1 MSAIDSPVS
10 PTDGHASAT
19 AKLKAGVVLA
29 AVGIVFGDI
38 GTSPLYALRAGFLL
52 PGQDT
57 VSAEAVSE
65 PLIYGLISVFFW
77 TLVLVIGVKYVLFIL
92 RADNRGEGGIF
103 ALLSLLPTRQEG
115 SVFGLP
121 KRWFI
126 LGIVGAALLY
136 ADGLITPAIS
146 VLSALEGLKELQS
159 SEHRAEPLF
168 STEVIMLMALVV
180 LFGLFLIQRKGTAF
194 IGFLF
199 GPVML
204 VWFLTLGVLGAVSI
218 VKTPQILEALNP
230 IHIVEVFRGSFAAAI
245 IVVSAVMLCIT
256 GGEALYADLGHFGRK
271 SIGAAWYFIVMPGLF
286 LNYLGQGALLLRT
299 PEAIVNPF
307 FQLVP
312 EWGIGPM
319 VILATAAAI
328 IASQAIITGM
338 FALTHAA
345 IQLGLMPRLRVIH
358 TSEHGSQVYVPLMN
372 GIAVVLVCLIV
383 VIFQTSERLS
393 YAYGLAVALDMG
405 LVAVLFAVLMKRH
418 RGWGAVRITAF
429 LGIFFTLDLVF
440 IIANMFKIP
449 KGGWLTLL
457 IAATT
462 CYVIFTWI
470 RGRKIMVERYAR
482 QTLDFTHLV
491 NSLQT
496 HPLPRVSGTA
506 VFLTQQQAGVPPTLL
521 HHIKH
526 NKVLHEKV
534 VIMTVQT
541 VAVPFVE
548 PENQVEVAEQSDGF
562 WTVAATNGFLQSADV
577 PRLMRLA
584 GEQGLETHEGSTTY
598 FLGRNILSPRGRS
611 AMPGFQKR
619 LFCTLAQISSS
630 NPLYFSIPPGR
641 MIELGV
647 QVDI

>member
-29 AVGIVFGDI
+29 AIGIVFGDI
-38 GTSPLYALRAGFLL
+38 GTSPLYALRAGFLV
-52 PGQDT
+52 PGQES
-57 VSAEAVSE
+57 VSADAVSL
-65 PLIYGLISVFFW
+65 PLVYGLISIFFW
-77 TLVLVIGVKYVLFIL
+77 TLMLVISVKYLLFIL

-103 ALLSLLPTRQEG
+103 ALLSLLPTPKEG

-121 KRWFI
+121 RRWFI
-126 LGIVGAALLY
+126 LGVVGASLLY

-146 VLSALEGLKELQS
+146 VLSALEGLKELQPFELR
-159 SEHRAEPLF
+159 SEPMF
-168 STEVIMLMALVV
+168 STELIMLMALVV
-180 LFGLFLIQRKGTAF
+180 LFGLFLIQRKGTSF

-199 GPVML
+199 GPIML
-204 VWFLTLGVLGAVSI
+204 LWFLTLGVLGAVSI

-230 IHIVEVFRGSFAAAI
+230 IHVVNVFQGSFTAAI
-245 IVVSAVMLCIT
+245 TVVSAVMLCIT
-256 GGEALYADLGHFGRK
+256 GGEALYADLGHFGRR
-271 SIGAAWYFIVMPGLF
+271 SIGTAWYCIVLPGLF

-307 FQLVP
+307 FLLVP
-312 EWGIGPM
+312 EWGVGPM

-328 IASQAIITGM
+328 IASQAIITGI
-338 FALTHAA
+338 FSLTHAA
-345 IQLGLMPRLRVIH
+345 IQLGLLPRLRVVH

-372 GIAVVLVCLIV
+372 MIAAVLVCLIV
-383 VIFQTSERLS
+383 LIFQTSERLS

-405 LVAVLFAVLMKRH
+405 LVAILFAVLMQRH
-418 RGWGAVRITAF
+418 HGWGIVRLSAF
-429 LGIFFTLDLVF
+429 LGVFLTLDLTF
-440 IIANMFKIP
+440 IIANTFKIP

-457 IAATT
+457 IASTT
-462 CYVIFTWI
+462 CYIIFTWI
-470 RGRKIMVERYAR
+470 RGRKVMIERYAR

-506 VFLTQQQAGVPPTLL
+506 VFLTQQQSGVPPTLL

-541 VAVPFVE
+541 VAVPFVDRSD
-548 PENQVEVAEQSDGF
+548 QVKVTEQSDGF
-562 WTVAATNGFLQSADV
+562 WTVAASNGFLQSADV
-577 PRLMRLA
+577 PRLMRIA

-611 AMPGFQKR
+611 TMPGFQKR

>member
-1 MSAIDSPVS
+1 MSASESPVS
-10 PTDGHASAT
+10 PTEGHTSAA
-19 AKLKAGVVLA
+19 AKLKAGVVIA
-29 AVGIVFGDI
+29 AIGIVFGDI

-52 PGQDT
+52 HGQT
-57 VSAEAVSE
+57 SVSADAVSQ
-65 PLIYGLISVFFW
+65 PMVYGLISIFFW
-77 TLVLVIGVKYVLFIL
+77 TLILIISVKYVMFVL
-92 RADNRGEGGIF
+92 RADNRGEGGNF
-103 ALLSLLPTRQEG
+103 ALLALLPTRQEG

-121 KRWFI
+121 RLWFGI
-126 LGIVGAALLY
+126 GIVGAALLY

-146 VLSALEGLKELQS
+146 VLSALEGLKELQP
-159 SEHRAEPLF
+159 SEQRSEPLF
-168 STEVIMLMALVV
+168 STELIMLMALVV
-180 LFGLFLIQRKGTAF
+180 LIGLFVIQRKGTAF

-204 VWFLTLGVLGAVSI
+204 LWFLTLGVLGVRSVI
-218 VKTPQILEALNP
+218 ETPQILEALNP
-230 IHIVEVFRGSFAAAI
+230 LHIIDVFQGSFASAI
-245 IVVSAVMLCIT
+245 TIVSAVMLCIT
-256 GGEALYADLGHFGRK
+256 GGEALYADLGHFGRRT
-271 SIGAAWYFIVMPGLF
+271 IATAWYFVVMPGLL
-286 LNYLGQGALLLRT
+286 LNYLGQGALLLRN
-299 PEAIVNPF
+299 PDAIVNPF

-338 FALTHAA
+338 FSLTHAA

-372 GIAVVLVCLIV
+372 GIAVVLVCLV
-383 VIFQTSERLS
+383 VLVFQSSERLAS
-393 YAYGLAVALDMG
+393 AYGLAVALNMG
-405 LVAVLFAVLMKRH
+405 LVGLLFAVLMYRH
-418 RGWGAVRITAF
+418 RGWGPIRVAAF
-429 LGIFFTLDLVF
+429 LGVFFTLDLCF
-440 IIANMFKIP
+440 ILANTFKIP
-449 KGGWLTLL
+449 NGGWFTLL

-462 CYVIFTWI
+462 CYIIFTWI
-470 RGRKIMVERYAR
+470 RGRQVMVERYAR

-506 VFLTQQQAGVPPTLL
+506 VFLTQQQVGVPPTLL

-526 NKVLHEKV
+526 NKVLHEQV

-541 VAVPFVE
+541 VAVPFVD
-548 PENQVEVAEQSDGF
+548 PEDQVEVAEQTDGF
-562 WTVAATNGFLQSADV
+562 WTVAAKNGFLQSADV

-584 GEQGLETHEGSTTY
+584 SDRGLETHEGSTTY
-598 FLGRNILSPRGRS
+598 FLGRTILSPRGRS

-619 LFCTLAQISSS
+619 LFCTLGQISSS

-641 MIELGV
+641 LIELGV

>member
-1 MSAIDSPVS
+1 MSASDPQVS
-10 PTDGHASAT
+10 PTDGHSTAT
-19 AKLKAGVVLA
+19 AQLKAGVVLA
-29 AVGIVFGDI
+29 AIGIVFGDI
-38 GTSPLYALRAGFLL
+38 GTSPLYALRAGFLQS
-52 PGQDT
+52 GEEF

-65 PLIYGLISVFFW
+65 PLVYGLISIFFW
-77 TLVLVIGVKYVLFIL
+77 TLMLVISVKYVLFIL

-126 LGIVGAALLY
+126 LGVIGASLLY

-146 VLSALEGLKELQS
+146 VLSALEGLKELQPAEQRS
-159 SEHRAEPLF
+159 EPLF
-168 STEVIMLMALVV
+168 STELIMLMALVV
-180 LFGLFLIQRKGTAF
+180 LFGLFLIQRNGTAF

-199 GPVML
+199 GPIML
-204 VWFLTLGVLGAVSI
+204 LWFLTLGVLGAISV
-218 VKTPQILEALNP
+218 VKTPQILDALNP
-230 IHIVEVFRGSFAAAI
+230 IHIVDVFRGSWTAAI
-245 IVVSAVMLCIT
+245 TVVSAVMLCIT

-271 SIGAAWYFIVMPGLF
+271 SIGAAWYLIVMPGLF
-286 LNYLGQGALLLRT
+286 LNYLGQGALLLRN

-312 EWGIGPM
+312 EWGIAPM

-338 FALTHAA
+338 FSLTHAA
-345 IQLGLMPRLRVIH
+345 IQLGLMPRLRVVH

-372 GIAVVLVCLIV
+372 AIAVVLVCLV
-383 VIFQTSERLS
+383 VLVFQTSERLS
-393 YAYGLAVALDMG
+393 HAYGLAVALDMG
-405 LVAVLFAVLMKRH
+405 LVAVLFAVLMYRH
-418 RGWGAVRITAF
+418 HGWGVVRLTAF
-429 LGIFFTLDLVF
+429 LGIFFSMDLVF
-440 IIANMFKIP
+440 IVANTFKIP

-462 CYVIFTWI
+462 CYIIFTWI
-470 RGRKIMVERYAR
+470 RGRKVMIDRYAR

-496 HPLPRVSGTA
+496 HPLPRVAGTA
-506 VFLTQQQAGVPPTLL
+506 VFLTQQQSGVPPTLL
-521 HHIKH
+521 HHMKH

-541 VAVPFVE
+541 VAVPFVD
-548 PENQVEVAEQSDGF
+548 PADQVEVTEQTDGF
-562 WTVAATNGFLQSADV
+562 WTVAAKNGFLQSADV

-584 GEQGLETHEGSTTY
+584 SEQGLETHEGSTTY
-598 FLGRNILSPRGRS
+598 FLGRTILSPRGRS
-611 AMPGFQKR
+611 SMPGFQKR
-619 LFCTLAQISSS
+619 LFCTLGQISSS